1 MKFSSLLLATL
12 VLSTGVS
19 LKAQASDIYTKVDQ
33 NPVPVRTVRPE
44 APSGQTGLVA
54 IVCIVDEKGNVT
66 DASISKS
73 TNAALDQPALAAI
86 KAWSFQ
92 PAKKDGK
99 AVKVKVTVPVRFD
112 DQA

>member
-73 TNAALDQPALAAI
+73 TNSALDQPALAAI
-86 KAWSFQ
+86 KSWSFQ